1 MVLTCLACM
10 PRNEIKNEILAD
22 SNILSLLDST
32 EISDIFENFLNG
44 RFEAQQV
51 QLNLMKK
58 KLVDDIFFSGE
69 EIFNQ
74 IRSRNLQQF
83 VAPYKVID
91 MKEIA
96 QAFGISLEQ
105 VEAELVE

>member
-1 MVLTCLACM
+1 
-10 PRNEIKNEILAD
+10 
-22 SNILSLLDST
+22 
-32 EISDIFENFLNG
+32 
-44 RFEAQQV
+44 
-51 QLNLMKK
+51 MKK

-69 EIFNQ
+69 DIFNQ

-96 QAFGISLEQ
+96 QAFGISLE
-105 VEAELVE
+105 